1 MTSSSGAFSKSIAK
15 TRRGRKAVLK
25 REPQVVEAAKQTVF
39 VRGPSSSQLLGACVA
54 DLAAIKA
61 PLAVKYSRK
70 SDIRPFD
77 DVSSILFYAHKSDAG
92 LFAHTSSNKKR
103 PSNLTLG
110 RIFNGDVLDMFEFGV
125 SQFAAMRD
133 FKSAKPQ
140 QGGKPMIL
148 LDGAEWEQSGQMRI
162 IANFLVDFF
171 QGAVVSRINLAGLD
185 HVISLAVRDN
195 VIYFRQ
201 FIVAMKKSGAA
212 VPRVELTEMG
222 PSFELKLRRSIV
234 ADDDVRKEALR
245 IPAQL
250 FERKRKNVTTNVFGE
265 KIGRIHMPRQELS
278 SMQIKKVKAL
288 KEPANAAKKRR
299 LAARAP
305 LGQDASNDV

>member
-1 MTSSSGAFSKSIAK
+1 
-15 TRRGRKAVLK
+15 
-25 REPQVVEAAKQTVF
+25 
-39 VRGPSSSQLLGACVA
+39 
-54 DLAAIKA
+54 
-61 PLAVKYSRK
+61 
-70 SDIRPFD
+70 
-77 DVSSILFYAHKSDAG
+77 
-92 LFAHTSSNKKR
+92 
-103 PSNLTLG
+103 
-110 RIFNGDVLDMFEFGV
+110 
-125 SQFAAMRD
+125 
-133 FKSAKPQ
+133 
-140 QGGKPMIL
+140 
-148 LDGAEWEQSGQMRI
+148 
-162 IANFLVDFF
+162 
-171 QGAVVSRINLAGLD
+171 
-185 HVISLAVRDN
+185 
-195 VIYFRQ
+195 
-201 FIVAMKKSGAA
+201 